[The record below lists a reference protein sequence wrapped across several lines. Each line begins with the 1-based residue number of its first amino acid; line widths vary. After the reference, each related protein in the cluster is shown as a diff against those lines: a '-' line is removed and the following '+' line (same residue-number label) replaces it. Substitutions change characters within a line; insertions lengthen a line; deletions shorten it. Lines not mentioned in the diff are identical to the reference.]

1 MIYEGTTIVEKREC
15 LVVFNTD
22 EIAAMV
28 KNTTGNDD
36 DEKGTVS
43 LYLKSGSVLDIVF
56 DINLFRQ
63 INNCMIRR
71 NINEIKSL
79 EGSVRQKYN
88 NYSRGDRVRKE
99 RFDDVEC
106 ESENRYNPE

>member
-22 EIAAMV
+22 EIAAMI
-28 KNTTGNDD
+28 KNTTGSEGSA

-56 DINLFRQ
+56 DVSLFRQ

-71 NINEIKSL
+71 NINEIRSL
-79 EGSVRQKYN
+79 EGSVRSQYQNRQDRN
-88 NYSRGDRVRKE
+88 NYEE
-99 RFDDVEC
+99 RDME
-106 ESENRYNPE
+106 R